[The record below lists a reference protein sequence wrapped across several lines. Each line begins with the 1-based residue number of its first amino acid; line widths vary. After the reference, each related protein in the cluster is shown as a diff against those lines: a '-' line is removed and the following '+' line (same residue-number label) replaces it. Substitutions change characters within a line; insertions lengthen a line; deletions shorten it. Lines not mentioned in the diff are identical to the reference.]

1 MRPEPVE
8 GARFDKLSE
17 HYTGGTPWR
26 RVEMRPEPVE
36 GARFD
41 KLSEHYTGGTPWRR
55 VEKCRSLVAAAAKRA
70 VNSRRTSPGST
81 IASTI

>member
-26 RVEMRPEPVE
+26 RVVMRPEPVE
-36 GARFD
+36 GPALRQAQRA
-41 KLSEHYTGGTPWRR
+41 LHRR
-55 VEKCRSLVAAAAKRA
+55 YAVAAGGEVSVFGGCGRKARGQFAAYLTGLHDR
-70 VNSRRTSPGST
+70 VDD
-81 IASTI
+81 